1 MNRLLPKVLIFLTFF
16 GSCIC
21 IGLLLSAL
29 VTNCWIQSSVSFIS
43 PTSGNATL
51 RSQHGSIQLGLFNY
65 QKSLNHGYGMR
76 NENFS
81 ILNIIK
87 AEEEFMD
94 YYLWLFTALGA
105 GLSLFA
111 SAVGAIASVIGS
123 IKKKGGMALM
133 VVSNA
138 IAGIGQI
145 IAFVCWILQFYQ
157 YFQHNVLLRDE
168 QKRWSSSGQTSF
180 GYSFFFIIF
189 AFVIV
194 IINLIL
200 LLSAARIEKAWSQ
213 SRRKKAIRS
222 CCINSFNV
230 TNRSDE
236 RFKEIFL
243 KPWTY

>member
-16 GSCIC
+16 GSCIV

-29 VTNCWIQSSVSFIS
+29 VTNCWIQSDVKFIA
-43 PTSGNATL
+43 TSGNATL

-81 ILNIIK
+81 VINIIK
-87 AEEEFMD
+87 TEEEFMD
-94 YYLWLFTALGA
+94 YYLWLFTALGT

-111 SAVGAIASVIGS
+111 SAVGAVASVVGS
-123 IKKKGGMALM
+123 IKKKGGMAM
-133 VVSNA
+133 IIASNA

-145 IAFVCWILQFYQ
+145 IAFVCWILQFFQ
-157 YFQHNVLLRDE
+157 YLQHNVLLRDE
-168 QKRWSSSGQTSF
+168 QKRWSSSGQASF

-189 AFVIV
+189 AFAVV

-200 LLSAARIEKAWSQ
+200 LLSAARIEK
-213 SRRKKAIRS
+213 RHRKNLEPIEEKEG
-222 CCINSFNV
+222 NS
-230 TNRSDE
+230 
-236 RFKEIFL
+236 IML
-243 KPWTY
+243 Y